1 MCMEDKAVKE
11 INELKAQVKLQGNAL
26 KLISKWDSCNVEFRI
41 NYGSNGERDYYREI
55 ASRCIVESPPQCL
68 KQHDLDLLNQLK
80 DKFINSNQSCELIL
94 ADMINSLELEK

>member
-11 INELKAQVKLQGNAL
+11 LNELKAQVNAL
-26 KLISKWDSCNVEFRI
+26 
-41 NYGSNGERDYYREI
+41 RDGVTYFNRSGGNLDNLLTAYI
-55 ASRCIVESPPQCL
+55 DTPAQCL

>member
-11 INELKAQVKLQGNAL
+11 LNELKAQVNAL
-26 KLISKWDSCNVEFRI
+26 TKCLLGDHKGGFLINM
-41 NYGSNGERDYYREI
+41 
-55 ASRCIVESPPQCL
+55 ASHKGRLKFYNKKEEVLKSSPAQCL

-94 ADMINSLELEK
+94 ADMINSLELENE